1 MANELNIQL
10 DPFTEQGLTLIA
22 KVFNKAGTQQGSD
35 VAMTE
40 SSTGFYTGNFAL
52 GSISDGDYIVKFQ
65 TTTDFY
71 GSGILSVKDNAE
83 FAPSTLTSA
92 EVATELATY
101 DAPTKAELD
110 AAVSGLSTFDANN
123 DTVSTDTESRNASK
137 ADTSALATAASITAL
152 NDLSTSDIDARLA
165 AYDAPTK
172 AEIDAGIA
180 TIQDNLGTINQG
192 VQKSSILVPHTDNL

>member
-22 KVFNKAGTQQGSD
+22 KVFNKTGSQQGSD

-65 TTTDFY
+65 TATDFY

-83 FAPSTLTSA
+83 VVPSTLTSA

-110 AAVSGLSTFDANN
+110 AAQTSIESNITTLNNISTAIKN
-123 DTVSTDTESRNASK
+123 R
-137 ADTSALATAASITAL
+137 
-152 NDLSTSDIDARLA
+152 
-165 AYDAPTK
+165 
-172 AEIDAGIA
+172 
-180 TIQDNLGTINQG
+180 
-192 VQKSSILVPHTDNL
+192 TDNLPDDPASNSKVEESAFL